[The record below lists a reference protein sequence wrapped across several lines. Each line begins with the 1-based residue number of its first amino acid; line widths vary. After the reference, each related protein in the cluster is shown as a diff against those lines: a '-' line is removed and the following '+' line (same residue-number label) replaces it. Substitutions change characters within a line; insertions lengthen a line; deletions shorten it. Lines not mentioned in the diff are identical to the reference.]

1 MIIKGFVMRFRLIF
15 SLVGFMTVLG
25 GFTMMFPCFLD
36 WLDGNSASAGVFAL
50 SAALTVASGLIV
62 WLLTDTKS
70 APLRTKEMFLT
81 TSLIWISFVFFSAL
95 PLYLLKL
102 DISFAG
108 ALFEAS
114 SGLTTTGATVLTN
127 LDNLSKG
134 VLFWRSLMHWMGG
147 IGILVVAI
155 MILPTLHI
163 GGMQLFNIE
172 TSGESNRDSPTTI
185 QNVSG
190 VIGYFVFLTVVAFI
204 SLRLAGMDMFD
215 AVNHAMSVVATG
227 GFSTHDDSIAYFN
240 SPIIEWILA
249 FFMFVGG
256 FPLMLGILIF
266 HRHFNQIR
274 NNEQIKV
281 YCLFCFGVVF
291 SLIFIRWYQVSFDNN
306 QLSQILRTTIF
317 DALSIMTSTGFVIDD
332 YENWGAYSTVVFLLL
347 MFVGGCTASTTGG
360 IKIFR
365 YTILF
370 KTIHSKLKSAA
381 RPYGVFIPRYG
392 NKAVTED
399 VMSGVLVF
407 FGLYALCVALG
418 TLILSFYGLDLI
430 TCLSGTVSMLSN
442 MGPGLGDVIG
452 PDKTFA
458 ALPEGVKAIC
468 AFLMIIGR
476 LEFVAVFVLM
486 MPFFWKKN
494 I

>member
-1 MIIKGFVMRFRLIF
+1 MRFRLIF

-36 WLDGNSASAGVFAL
+36 WLDGNTGSAGVFAL
-50 SAALTVASGLIV
+50 SAALTVASGLVV
-62 WLLTDTKS
+62 WLLTDTKPV
-70 APLRTKEMFLT
+70 PLRTKEMFLT

-127 LDNLSKG
+127 LDSLSKG

-204 SLRLAGMDMFD
+204 CLWVAGMDLFD

-227 GFSTHDDSIAYFN
+227 GFSTHDNSIAYFN
-240 SPIIEWILA
+240 SPTIEWILA

-291 SLIFIRWYQVSFDNN
+291 SLIFIRWYQVAFDN
-306 QLSQILRTTIF
+306 IYFCI
-317 DALSIMTSTGFVIDD
+317 
-332 YENWGAYSTVVFLLL
+332 
-347 MFVGGCTASTTGG
+347 
-360 IKIFR
+360 
-365 YTILF
+365 
-370 KTIHSKLKSAA
+370 
-381 RPYGVFIPRYG
+381 
-392 NKAVTED
+392 
-399 VMSGVLVF
+399 
-407 FGLYALCVALG
+407 
-418 TLILSFYGLDLI
+418 
-430 TCLSGTVSMLSN
+430 
-442 MGPGLGDVIG
+442 
-452 PDKTFA
+452 
-458 ALPEGVKAIC
+458 
-468 AFLMIIGR
+468 
-476 LEFVAVFVLM
+476 
-486 MPFFWKKN
+486 
-494 I
+494 